1 MKKLNK
7 DKRFIEE
14 MFPVKEVSI
23 ESAREKNIRHGH
35 ISTLHIWWARRPLAS
50 SRATNYA
57 ALIPAVSPGDKEE
70 LNKKRDF
77 IIDFSKWENSLNSD
91 LIKQARED
99 ILKANNGKPPKVLDP
114 FGGGGAIPLEAL
126 RLGCETYS
134 NDYNPVAVLI
144 QKCILEYPHKYG
156 KPFKIKSG
164 FSILFPELKKQESLD
179 FGSKTLHNHLL
190 YDVEKWCS
198 WVFKE
203 VKKEI
208 GRFYPPESD
217 GSIPIG
223 YIWARTIPCQNP
235 SCGAEIP
242 LMRQFWL
249 VNKKNKKIALFPY
262 IEGKQICFKI
272 VGDNYEK
279 MPSGFNPAQGTVA
292 KAIVICPVCGSVI
305 DAKTTRK
312 LFQEGKAGQKMVAII
327 VYKKNN
333 QLNNNKNGKKY
344 RIGTEM
350 DIQFIKE
357 AEIYLKEKREKLM
370 LEWGIDPLPTE
381 AIHTPDGKEYKTGN
395 FLYNFTPVV
404 LYGLTRWDS
413 LFNIRQKLVLI
424 SLVEKVRQAYY
435 RMVKE
440 GIDNNYAK
448 AIISYLGLAIDRMAD
463 KNSVLCRLISQTE
476 AIGFTYSRQALPML
490 WDYIEMNSLEHPSGW
505 NTIIKEI
512 LANLKHYNSFQN
524 AHAIVT
530 QSSAT
535 SLPYPD
541 NYFDAVFTDPPYY
554 DNVPYADL
562 SDFFYVW
569 LKRSIGDLFPELFS
583 TPATPKVNEIIAELP
598 LLRGMNKKKAALI
611 IKTIKTKDYFE
622 KMLKKSFQ
630 EIYRILKPNGIAT
643 IVYAH
648 KSTEGWETLINSL
661 IDSGLIVTASW
672 PINTEM
678 QARLRAKESAALTS
692 SIYIIARKMKRES
705 TGFYNNIKEEL
716 KTYLYEKLERLWSEG
731 ISGADFFISAIGSAI
746 EIFGK
751 YEKIIDY
758 EGNVIRA
765 SQMLSDV
772 RRITTDYAVHQI
784 LHNGFAGE
792 ISNLT
797 RFYVLY
803 RWSYGEA
810 KLHFDEANKL
820 SRSANVSLEKE
831 WDRPSFIK
839 KEKEF
844 IRVLGP
850 QDRKF
855 EDFRNSSELVD
866 ILHTVLLLWEKG
878 RRNEMITL
886 LEKSGYGK
894 SDAFYRVAQTISETL
909 PNESKEKKL
918 LDGFLSGKMRLQEEI
933 MNKKRETRIN
943 LFNYKDK

>member
-1 MKKLNK
+1 LNK

-14 MFPVKEVSI
+14 SFPVEEVSF

-57 ALIPAVSPGDKEE
+57 ALIPAVSPYDKKEFD
-70 LNKKRDF
+70 KKRDF
-77 IIDFSKWENSLNSD
+77 IIKFSKWENSLDSD

-144 QKCILEYPHKYG
+144 QKCTLEYPQKYG
-156 KPFKIKSG
+156 KPFKIKNNPST
-164 FSILFPELKKQESLD
+164 LFPEIIKQKTLNFD
-179 FGSKTLHNHLL
+179 SKTVPNRLL
-190 YDVEKWCS
+190 YDVEKWS
-198 WVFKE
+198 NWILRE

-208 GRFYPPESD
+208 GKFYPLDPD
-217 GSIPIG
+217 GSIPVG
-223 YIWARTIPCQNP
+223 YIWVRTIPCQNP
-235 SCGAEIP
+235 SCGVEIP
-242 LMRQFWL
+242 LMKQFWL
-249 VNKKNKKIALFPY
+249 ANKKNKKVALFPY

-272 VGDNYEK
+272 VGDGYEK
-279 MPSGFNPAQGTVA
+279 MPLGFNPTQGTVA
-292 KAIVICPVCGSVI
+292 KAIVICPVCGAVI
-305 DAKTTRK
+305 DAKTTKK
-312 LFQEGKAGQKMVAII
+312 LFQEGKVGQRMVA
-327 VYKKNN
+327 VVLHHPKK
-333 QLNNNKNGKKY
+333 QGKTY
-344 RIGTEM
+344 RLATEK
-350 DIQFIKE
+350 DLEIFRE
-357 AEIYLKEKREKLM
+357 AENYFEEKRTKLM
-370 LEWGIDPLPTE
+370 EEWGIDPV
-381 AIHTPDGKEYKTGN
+381 PDEEINYLKDKTDE
-395 FLYNFTPVV
+395 LYSTRC
-404 LYGLTRWDS
+404 LKYGIITWGD
-413 LFNIRQKLVLI
+413 LFNSRQKLSLI
-424 SLVEKVRQAYY
+424 TFVERVRIAYKK
-435 RMVKE
+435 MIEEGHDKE
-440 GIDNNYAK
+440 YAK
-448 AIISYLGLAIDRMAD
+448 VVASYLGLGTNRLATYLV
-463 KNSVLCRLISQTE
+463 VLARWRPDVLSFE
-476 AIGFTYSRQALPML
+476 RAFDRQALPMI
-490 WDYIEMNSLEHPSGW
+490 WDYGEVSPFSDARGQWDLQPMLEAIKHIS
-505 NTIIKEI
+505 TISYPATI
-512 LANLKHYNSFQN
+512 SQFS
-524 AHAIVT
+524 AI
-530 QSSAT
+530 SI
-535 SLPYPD
+535 PYPD

-554 DNVPYADL
+554 DNINYAEL

-569 LKRSIGDLFPELFS
+569 LKRTIGDLYPDLF
-583 TPATPKVNEIIAELP
+583 ATPLVPKSQEIVANPI
-598 LLRGMNKKKAALI
+598 RQGGQHKAKAF
-611 IKTIKTKDYFE
+611 FE
-622 KMLKKSFQ
+622 SMLKKSFQ
-630 EIYRILKPNGIAT
+630 EIYRVLKPNGIVT

-648 KSTEGWETLINSL
+648 KSTSGWETLINSL
-661 IDSGLIVTASW
+661 LDSGLVVTGAW

-678 QARLRAKESAALTS
+678 VSKLNAQGTASLMS

-716 KTYLYEKLERLWSEG
+716 KNYLYEKLERLWSEG

-765 SQMLSDV
+765 YQMLLDV

-784 LHNGFAGE
+784 LHNGFAGD

-810 KLHFDEANKL
+810 KLHFDEARL
-820 SRSANVSLEKE
+820 LATSANISLEKE
-831 WDRPSFIK
+831 WNRPSFIK

-866 ILHTVLLLWEKG
+866 VLHAVLLLWEKG

-933 MNKKRETRIN
+933 KNKTRETRIN

>member
-14 MFPVKEVSI
+14 TFPVKEVSI
-23 ESAREKNIRHGH
+23 ESAKEKNIRHGH

-50 SRATNYA
+50 SRATSYA
-57 ALIPAVSPGDKEE
+57 ALIPTISPGDKKEFD
-70 LNKKRDF
+70 KKRDF
-77 IIDFSKWENSLNSD
+77 IINFSKWENSLDQSM
-91 LIKQARED
+91 IKQARED

-114 FGGGGAIPLEAL
+114 FAGGGAIPLEAL

-144 QKCILEYPHKYG
+144 QKCTLEYPQKYG
-156 KPFKIKSG
+156 KPFKIKNNPST
-164 FSILFPELKKQESLD
+164 LFPEIIKQKTLD
-179 FGSKTLHNHLL
+179 FDSKIVPNRLL
-190 YDVEKWCS
+190 YDVEKWS
-198 WVFKE
+198 NWVLKE

-208 GRFYPPESD
+208 GRFYPLDPD
-217 GSIPIG
+217 GSIPVG

-242 LMRQFWL
+242 LIRQFWL
-249 VNKKNKKIALFPY
+249 AKKKDKKIALFPY
-262 IEGKQICFKI
+262 IEGKQIYFKI
-272 VGDNYEK
+272 VGDSYEK
-279 MPSGFNPAQGTVA
+279 MPLGFNPFQGTIA
-292 KAIVICPVCGSVI
+292 KAVAICPVCGAVI
-305 DAKTTRK
+305 DAKTTRR
-312 LFQEGKAGQKMVAII
+312 LFQEGKTGQRMV
-327 VYKKNN
+327 VVVLHNLKK
-333 QLNNNKNGKKY
+333 QGKTY
-344 RIGTEM
+344 RIAKEEDLEVFRETE
-350 DIQFIKE
+350 KC
-357 AEIYLKEKREKLM
+357 LKEKRTKLM
-370 LEWGIDPLPTE
+370 GEWGFDPV
-381 AIHTPDGKEYKTGN
+381 PDEKIPLMSGVFN
-395 FLYNFTPVV
+395 VPI
-404 LYGLTRWDS
+404 YGMHKWSD
-413 LFNIRQKLVLI
+413 LFNSRQKLALI
-424 SLVEKVRQAYY
+424 TFIEKVRFACEKMLEEGYD
-435 RMVKE
+435 KE
-440 GIDNNYAK
+440 YAK
-448 AIISYLGLAIDRMAD
+448 ALETYLSFVIDRQAD
-463 KNSVLCRLISQTE
+463 YNSKLCIWAVAGEFIAHTF
-476 AIGFTYSRQALPML
+476 GRQALPMV
-490 WDYIEMNSLEHPSGW
+490 WDYFELCPWSEATGDWNSATNWILRVIEHLSCTSQLFATVS
-505 NTIIKEI
+505 
-512 LANLKHYNSFQN
+512 
-524 AHAIVT
+524 
-530 QSSAT
+530 QSSAI

-554 DNVPYADL
+554 FNVPYADL

-569 LKRSIGDLFPELFS
+569 LKRSVGDLFPELFS
-583 TPATPKVNEIIAELP
+583 TPLTPKNNEIVQMEHWDKKRYP
-598 LLRGMNKKKAALI
+598 EKNKEW
-611 IKTIKTKDYFE
+611 FE
-622 KMLKKSFQ
+622 EMLTKSFQ
-630 EIYRILKPNGIAT
+630 EIYRLLKPNGIAI

-661 IDSGLIVTASW
+661 IDSGLVVTASW

-678 QARLRAKESAALTS
+678 QARLRAKESAALAS

-716 KTYLYEKLERLWSEG
+716 KTYLYDKLERLWSEG

-758 EGNVIRA
+758 EGNIIRA

-784 LHNGFAGE
+784 LHNGFAGD

-810 KLHFDEANKL
+810 KLPFDEARKL
-820 SRSANVSLEKE
+820 STSANVALEKE
-831 WDRPSFIK
+831 WNQPSFIK

-850 QDRKF
+850 QGRKF
-855 EDFRNSSELVD
+855 EDFRSSSELVD
-866 ILHTVLLLWEKG
+866 VLHAVLLLWEKG
-878 RRNEMITL
+878 KRNEMITL

-933 MNKKRETRIN
+933 KNKTIETRIN

>member
-1 MKKLNK
+1 LNK

-14 MFPVKEVSI
+14 SFPVKEVSI

-57 ALIPAVSPGDKEE
+57 ALIPAVSPN
-70 LNKKRDF
+70 NKKEFAKKRNF
-77 IIDFSKWENSLNSD
+77 IIEFSKWKNSLDQSM
-91 LIKQARED
+91 IKQARED

-144 QKCILEYPHKYG
+144 QKCTLEYPQKYG
-156 KPFKIKSG
+156 KPFKIKSNS
-164 FSILFPELKKQESLD
+164 SILFSEIVKQKTLD
-179 FGSKTLHNHLL
+179 FDSKTVPNRLL
-190 YDVEKWCS
+190 YDVEKWS
-198 WVFKE
+198 NWVLE
-203 VKKEI
+203 EAKKEI
-208 GRFYPPESD
+208 GRFYPLDPD
-217 GSIPIG
+217 GSVPVG

-242 LMRQFWL
+242 LIRQFWL
-249 VNKKNKKIALFPY
+249 AKKKNKNVVLSPY
-262 IEGKQICFKI
+262 IEEKEVKFKI
-272 VGDNYEK
+272 VGDDYEK
-279 MPSGFNPAQGTVA
+279 MPLGFNPSQGTVA
-292 KAIVICPVCGSVI
+292 KAVVICPVCGAVI

-312 LFQEGKAGQKMVAII
+312 LFQEGRAGQRMVA
-327 VYKKNN
+327 VVLHSLKK
-333 QLNNNKNGKKY
+333 QGKTY
-344 RIGTEM
+344 RITKEE
-350 DIQFIKE
+350 DLEFYRE
-357 AEIYLKEKREKLM
+357 AEIYLKEKRVKLM
-370 LEWGIDPLPTE
+370 DEWGIDPVPDELMNTKDPTTV
-381 AIHTPDGKEYKTGN
+381 AGRGYG
-395 FLYNFTPVV
+395 FTKW
-404 LYGLTRWDS
+404 GD
-413 LFNIRQKLVLI
+413 LFNSRQKLSLI
-424 SLVEKVRQAYY
+424 TFVEKGRFAYHK
-435 RMVKE
+435 MAKE
-440 GIDNNYAK
+440 GYEEEYAK
-448 AIISYLGLAIDRMAD
+448 AVMSYLALGVDRLVD
-463 KNSVLCRLISQTE
+463 FGSSLCVLNPTGGRGVVHTF
-476 AIGFTYSRQALPML
+476 GRQALPMV
-490 WDYIEMNSLEHPSGW
+490 WDHAESNPFLEQGAGWPTACEKNKKWIEHASQSLKIPV
-505 NTIIKEI
+505 TI
-512 LANLKHYNSFQN
+512 F
-524 AHAIVT
+524 

-535 SLPYPD
+535 SLSYPD
-541 NYFDAVFTDPPYY
+541 NYFDAIFTDPPYY
-554 DNVPYADL
+554 DNINYAEL

-569 LKRSIGDLFPELFS
+569 LKRTIGDLYPELF
-583 TPATPKVNEIIAELP
+583 ATPLVPKSQEIVANSV
-598 LLRGMNKKKAALI
+598 RQNGKNKAKEF
-611 IKTIKTKDYFE
+611 FE
-622 KMLKKSFQ
+622 SMLKKSFQ
-630 EIYRILKPNGIAT
+630 EIYRVLKPNGIVT

-648 KSTEGWETLINSL
+648 KSTSGWETLINSL
-661 IDSGLIVTASW
+661 LDSGLVVTGAWPIHTEMVAKVKAQGTASL
-672 PINTEM
+672 M
-678 QARLRAKESAALTS
+678 S

-716 KTYLYEKLERLWSEG
+716 KTYLYNKLERLWSEG

-758 EGNVIRA
+758 EGNIIRA

-803 RWSYGEA
+803 RWSYGET

-820 SRSANVSLEKE
+820 STSVNVALEKE
-831 WDRPSFIK
+831 WNRPGFVK

-844 IRVLGP
+844 IIVLGP

-855 EDFRNSSELVD
+855 EDFKNSSELVD
-866 ILHTVLLLWEKG
+866 VLHAVLLLWEKG

-909 PNESKEKKL
+909 TNESKEKKL

-933 MNKKRETRIN
+933 NNKTRETRIN

>member
-14 MFPVKEVSI
+14 SFPVKEVSF

-50 SRATNYA
+50 SRVTNYA
-57 ALIPAVSPGDKEE
+57 ALIPTVSLGDKEE

-77 IIDFSKWENSLNSD
+77 IIDFSKWKNSLNSD
-91 LIKQARED
+91 LIEQARED

-144 QKCILEYPHKYG
+144 QKCTLEYPQKYG
-156 KPFKIKSG
+156 KPFKIKNNPSA
-164 FSILFPELKKQESLD
+164 LFPELKKQEALD
-179 FGSKTLHNHLL
+179 FDSKNVPNRLL
-190 YDVEKWCS
+190 YDVEKWS
-198 WVFKE
+198 NWVLKE

-208 GRFYPPESD
+208 GKYYPLNAD
-217 GSIPIG
+217 GSIPVG

-249 VNKKNKKIALFPY
+249 AKKKNKKVALFPY
-262 IEGKQICFKI
+262 IEGRIVHFRI
-272 VGDNYEK
+272 VGDGYETIPK
-279 MPSGFNPAQGTVA
+279 GFNPAQGTVA
-292 KAIVICPVCGSVI
+292 KAVAICPVCGAVI

-312 LFQEGKAGQKMVAII
+312 LFQEGKSGQRIVA
-327 VYKKNN
+327 VVLHHPKK
-333 QLNNNKNGKKY
+333 QGKTY
-344 RIGTEM
+344 RVT
-350 DIQFIKE
+350 KE
-357 AEIYLKEKREKLM
+357 EDLEIFKEVEIYLKEKRGKLM
-370 LEWGIDPLPTE
+370 LEYGIDPVPDELMNTKDPTTV
-381 AIHTPDGKEYKTGN
+381 AGRGYG
-395 FLYNFTPVV
+395 FTEW
-404 LYGLTRWDS
+404 GD
-413 LFNIRQKLVLI
+413 LFNSRQKLSLI
-424 SLVEKVRQAYY
+424 TFVEKVRIAYQK
-435 RMVKE
+435 MIEE
-440 GIDNNYAK
+440 GYDEEYAK
-448 AIISYLGLAIDRMAD
+448 AVETYLSFVIDRQLD
-463 KNSVLCRLISQTE
+463 YNSTLCVWAVAGEFIAHTF
-476 AIGFTYSRQALPML
+476 GRQALPMV
-490 WDYIEMNSLEHPSGW
+490 WDYFELCPWSGATGCW
-505 NTIIKEI
+505 K
-512 LANLKHYNSFQN
+512 
-524 AHAIVT
+524 
-530 QSSAT
+530 SAT
-535 SLPYPD
+535 NWILRVIKHVSCTSQSPATVSQFSAIHIPYLD
-541 NYFDAVFTDPPYY
+541 NYFDAIFTDPPYY
-554 DNVPYADL
+554 DNINYAEL

-569 LKRSIGDLFPELFS
+569 LKRTIGDLYPDLF
-583 TPATPKVNEIIAELP
+583 ATPLVPKSQEIVANPI
-598 LLRGMNKKKAALI
+598 RQGGQHKGKAF
-611 IKTIKTKDYFE
+611 FE
-622 KMLKKSFQ
+622 SMLKKSFQ
-630 EIYRILKPNGIAT
+630 EIYRVLKPNGIAT

-648 KSTEGWETLINSL
+648 KSTSGWETLINSL
-661 IDSGLIVTASW
+661 LDSGLVVTGAW

-678 QARLRAKESAALTS
+678 VSKLNAQGTASLMS

-731 ISGADFFISAIGSAI
+731 ISGADFFIAAIGSAI

-751 YEKIIDY
+751 YEKIMDY
-758 EGNVIRA
+758 EGNIIRA
-765 SQMLSDV
+765 SQMLLDV
-772 RRITTDYAVHQI
+772 REITTDYAVHQI
-784 LHNGFAGE
+784 LHNGFAGD

-831 WDRPSFIK
+831 WNRPGFIK

-850 QDRKF
+850 QERKI
-855 EDFRNSSELVD
+855 EDFRNSTELVD
-866 ILHTVLLLWEKG
+866 VLHAVLLLWEKG
-878 RRNEMITL
+878 RRNEIITL
-886 LEKSGYGK
+886 LNESGYGK
-894 SDAFYRVAQTISETL
+894 NNAFYRVAQTISETL

-933 MNKKRETRIN
+933 KNKTRETRIN
-943 LFNYKDK
+943 LFNYKDN

>member
-14 MFPVKEVSI
+14 SFPVKEVSI

-35 ISTLHIWWARRPLAS
+35 ICALHIWWARRPLAS
-50 SRATNYA
+50 SRATSYA
-57 ALIPAVSPGDKEE
+57 ALIPTVSSGDKKEF
-70 LNKKRDF
+70 NKKRNF
-77 IIDFSKWENSLNSD
+77 IIEFSKWENSLNHSM
-91 LIKQARED
+91 IEQARKD

-134 NDYNPVAVLI
+134 NDYSPVAVLI
-144 QKCILEYPHKYG
+144 QKCTLEYPQKYG
-156 KPFKIKSG
+156 KPFKIKNNP
-164 FSILFPELKKQESLD
+164 SILFPEIIKQKTLD
-179 FGSKTLHNHLL
+179 FDSKTVPNRLL
-190 YDVEKWCS
+190 YDVEKWSS
-198 WVFKE
+198 WVLKE
-203 VKKEI
+203 TKREI
-208 GRFYPPESD
+208 GKFYPPDPD
-217 GSIPIG
+217 GSIPVG

-249 VNKKNKKIALFPY
+249 SKKKNKNVSLFPY
-262 IEGKQICFKI
+262 IKDRKVFFRII
-272 VGDNYEK
+272 GDAYEK
-279 MPSGFNPAQGTVA
+279 IPEEFDPSKGTVA
-292 KAIVICPVCGSVI
+292 RAIAICPVCGGVI

-312 LFQEGKAGQKMVAII
+312 LFQEGKADQRMIAV
-327 VYKKNN
+327 VLHHPKK
-333 QLNNNKNGKKY
+333 QGKTY
-344 RIGTEM
+344 RIAKKE
-350 DIQFIKE
+350 DLEFFKE
-357 AEIYLKEKREKLM
+357 AEIYLKEKRVKLM
-370 LEWGIDPLPTE
+370 DEWGIDPVPDEL
-381 AIHTPDGKEYKTGN
+381 IHTPNGKEYTPGGL
-395 FLYNFTPVV
+395 LYNFTPVV
-404 LYGLTRWDS
+404 LYNMTKWGN
-413 LFNIRQKLVLI
+413 LFNVRQKLALI
-424 SLVEKVRQAYY
+424 TFTEKVRLAYKK
-435 RMVKE
+435 MIVE
-440 GIDNNYAK
+440 GHDEEYAK
-448 AIISYLGLAIDRMAD
+448 ALVSYLALGVDRLANR
-463 KNSVLCRLISQTE
+463 NSQQNVWNVFAEKAEQVFL
-476 AIGFTYSRQALPML
+476 RQALPML
-490 WDYIEMNSLEHPSGW
+490 WDYCEINSCENQGW
-505 NTIIKEI
+505 KKQFSYI
-512 LANLKHYNSFQN
+512 L
-524 AHAIVT
+524 HAIKPLST
-530 QSSAT
+530 LTLTANIRQSSAI
-535 SLPYPD
+535 SQPYQD

-569 LKRSIGDLFPELFS
+569 LKRTIGNLYPELFS
-583 TPATPKVNEIIAELP
+583 TPNSPKSNEIIAELP
-598 LLRGMNKKKAALI
+598 LLRGMKKEEAALI
-611 IKTIKTKDYFE
+611 IKGIKTKENFE

-630 EIYRILKPNGIAT
+630 EIYRVLKPNGIAT

-648 KSTEGWETLINSL
+648 KSAEGWETLINSL
-661 IDSGLIVTASW
+661 IYSGLVVTASW

-678 QARLRAKESAALTS
+678 KKRPRAQESAALAS
-692 SIYIIARKMKRES
+692 SIYIITRKIKREP

-716 KTYLYEKLERLWSEG
+716 KTYLYDKLERLWSEG

-751 YEKIIDY
+751 YQKIIDY
-758 EGNVIRA
+758 EGNIIRA

-784 LHNGFAGE
+784 LHNGFAGD

-810 KLHFDEANKL
+810 KLHFDEARKL
-820 SRSANVSLEKE
+820 STSANVALEKE
-831 WDRPSFIK
+831 WNRPSFIK

-866 ILHTVLLLWEKG
+866 VLHAVLLLWEKG
-878 RRNEMITL
+878 RRNEIVAL

-933 MNKKRETRIN
+933 KIKTRETRIN

>member
-14 MFPVKEVSI
+14 SFPVKEVSI

-50 SRATNYA
+50 SRATSYA
-57 ALIPAVSPGDKEE
+57 ALIPAVSPGDKKEFD
-70 LNKKRDF
+70 KKRDF
-77 IIDFSKWENSLNSD
+77 IINFSKWENSLDQSM
-91 LIKQARED
+91 IKQARKD

-114 FGGGGAIPLEAL
+114 FSGGGAIPLEAL

-144 QKCILEYPHKYG
+144 QKCTLEYPQKYG
-156 KPFKIKSG
+156 KPFIIKSNP
-164 FSILFPELKKQESLD
+164 SILFPEIIKQKTLD
-179 FGSKTLHNHLL
+179 FDSKTVPNRLL
-190 YDVEKWCS
+190 YDVEKWS
-198 WVFKE
+198 NWILKE

-208 GRFYPPESD
+208 GRFYPPEPD
-217 GSIPIG
+217 GSIPVG
-223 YIWARTIPCQNP
+223 YIWSRTIPCQNP

-249 VNKKNKKIALFPY
+249 AKKSNKKVALFPY

-272 VGDNYEK
+272 VGDGYEK
-279 MPSGFNPAQGTVA
+279 VPLGFNSAQGTVA
-292 KAIVICPVCGSVI
+292 RTVVICPVCGAVI

-312 LFQEGKAGQKMVAII
+312 LFQEGKAGQRLVA
-327 VYKKNN
+327 VVLHHPKK
-333 QLNNNKNGKKY
+333 QGKTY
-344 RIGTEM
+344 RISNEE
-350 DIQFIKE
+350 DLEFYRE
-357 AEIYLKEKREKLM
+357 AEIYLKEKRVKLM
-370 LEWGIDPLPTE
+370 NEWGIDPVPDELMNTKDPTTV
-381 AIHTPDGKEYKTGN
+381 AGRGYG
-395 FLYNFTPVV
+395 FTEW
-404 LYGLTRWDS
+404 GD
-413 LFNIRQKLVLI
+413 LFNSRQKLSLI
-424 SLVEKVRQAYY
+424 TFVEKVRFTYHKMA
-435 RMVKE
+435 KE
-440 GIDNNYAK
+440 GYEEEYAK
-448 AIISYLGLAIDRMAD
+448 AVMSYLALGVDRLVD
-463 KNSVLCRLISQTE
+463 FGSSLCVLNPTGGRGVVHTF
-476 AIGFTYSRQALPML
+476 GRQALPMV
-490 WDYIEMNSLEHPSGW
+490 WDYAESNPFLEQGAGWPSACEKNKKWIEHASQSLKIPV
-505 NTIIKEI
+505 TI
-512 LANLKHYNSFQN
+512 F
-524 AHAIVT
+524 

-535 SLPYPD
+535 SLSYPD
-541 NYFDAVFTDPPYY
+541 NYFDAIFTDPPYY
-554 DNVPYADL
+554 DNVNYAEL

-569 LKRSIGDLFPELFS
+569 LKRTIGDLYPELF
-583 TPATPKVNEIIAELP
+583 ATPLVPKSQEIVANPI
-598 LLRGMNKKKAALI
+598 RQGGQHKAKAF
-611 IKTIKTKDYFE
+611 FE
-622 KMLKKSFQ
+622 SMLKKSFQ
-630 EIYRILKPNGIAT
+630 EIYRVLKPNGIAT

-648 KSTEGWETLINSL
+648 KSTSGWETLINSL
-661 IDSGLIVTASW
+661 LDSGLVVTGAW

-678 QARLRAKESAALTS
+678 VSKLNAQGTASLMS
-692 SIYIIARKMKRES
+692 SIYIIARKTKQES
-705 TGFYNNIKEEL
+705 TGFYNNVKEEL

-751 YEKIIDY
+751 YVKIIDY
-758 EGNVIRA
+758 EGNIIRA
-765 SQMLSDV
+765 SQILSDV

-810 KLHFDEANKL
+810 KLHFDEARKL
-820 SRSANVSLEKE
+820 STSANVALEKE
-831 WDRPSFIK
+831 WNRPGFIK

-855 EDFRNSSELVD
+855 EDFRSSSELVD
-866 ILHTVLLLWEKG
+866 VLHAVLLLWEKG

-886 LEKSGYGK
+886 LNESGYGK

-933 MNKKRETRIN
+933 KIKTRETRIN

>member
-14 MFPVKEVSI
+14 SFPVKEVSI

-35 ISTLHIWWARRPLAS
+35 ICALHIWWARRPLSS
-50 SRATNYA
+50 SRTTSYA
-57 ALIPAVSPGDKEE
+57 ALIPAVSPGDKKEF
-70 LNKKRDF
+70 NKKRNF
-77 IIDFSKWENSLNSD
+77 IIDFSKWGNSLDQSM
-91 LIKQARED
+91 IKQARED

-144 QKCILEYPHKYG
+144 QKCTLEYPQKYG
-156 KPFKIKSG
+156 KPFIIKNNPST
-164 FSILFPELKKQESLD
+164 LFPELKKQKTLD
-179 FGSKTLHNHLL
+179 FDSKIVPNRLL
-190 YDVEKWCS
+190 YDVEEWS
-198 WVFKE
+198 NWVLKE
-203 VKKEI
+203 TKKEI
-208 GRFYPPESD
+208 GKFYPPEPD
-217 GSIPIG
+217 GSIPVG
-223 YIWARTIPCQNP
+223 YIWAWTIPCQNP

-249 VNKKNKKIALFPY
+249 AKKKDKKVALFSY
-262 IEGKQICFKI
+262 VEDKKVHFKI
-272 VGDNYEK
+272 VGDGYETI
-279 MPSGFNPAQGTVA
+279 PEGFSPAQGTVA
-292 KAIVICPVCGSVI
+292 RAIAICPVCGVVI

-312 LFQEGKAGQKMVAII
+312 LFQEGKAGQRMVA
-327 VYKKNN
+327 VVLHHPKK
-333 QLNNNKNGKKY
+333 QGKTY
-344 RIGTEM
+344 RISNEE
-350 DIQFIKE
+350 DLEFYRE
-357 AEIYLKEKREKLM
+357 AEKYLKEKRAKLM
-370 LEWGIDPLPTE
+370 DEWGIDPVPDEKIPLMSGVFNVPIYG
-381 AIHTPDGKEYKTGN
+381 IHKWGD
-395 FLYNFTPVV
+395 
-404 LYGLTRWDS
+404 
-413 LFNIRQKLVLI
+413 LFNSRQKLALI
-424 SLVEKVRQAYY
+424 TFTEKVRLAYKK
-435 RMVKE
+435 MIEEGHDKE
-440 GIDNNYAK
+440 YAK
-448 AIISYLGLAIDRMAD
+448 GLVSYLALGVDRLANRT
-463 KNSVLCRLISQTE
+463 SQQNLWNVFAE
-476 AIGFTYSRQALPML
+476 KAEQVFLRQALPML
-490 WDYIEMNSLEHPSGW
+490 WDYCEINSCENQGW
-505 NTIIKEI
+505 AKQFSYVLNAIKP
-512 LANLKHYNSFQN
+512 LSTLSLTANITQLS
-524 AHAIVT
+524 AIS
-530 QSSAT
+530 Q
-535 SLPYPD
+535 PYHD

-554 DNVPYADL
+554 FNVPYADL

-569 LKRSIGDLFPELFS
+569 LKRTIGNIFPELFS
-583 TPATPKVNEIIAELP
+583 TPLTPKNNEIVQMEHWD
-598 LLRGMNKKKAALI
+598 KKRYPE
-611 IKTIKTKDYFE
+611 KDKEWFE
-622 KMLKKSFQ
+622 KMLTKSFQ
-630 EIYRILKPNGIAT
+630 EIYRLLKPNGIAI

-648 KSTEGWETLINSL
+648 KSAEGWETLINSL
-661 IDSGLIVTASW
+661 IDSGLVVTASW

-678 QARLRAKESAALTS
+678 KKRPRAQESAALAS
-692 SIYIIARKMKRES
+692 SIYIITRKIKREP

-716 KTYLYEKLERLWSEG
+716 KNYLYEKLERLWSEG
-731 ISGADFFISAIGSAI
+731 ISGADFFIAAIGSAI

-758 EGNVIRA
+758 EGNIMRA

-810 KLHFDEANKL
+810 KLHFDEARKL
-820 SRSANVSLEKE
+820 STSANVALEKE
-831 WDRPSFIK
+831 WNRPGFIK

-855 EDFRNSSELVD
+855 EDFKNSLELVD
-866 ILHTVLLLWEKG
+866 VLHAVLLLWEKG
-878 RRNEMITL
+878 RRNEIVAL

-894 SDAFYRVAQTISETL
+894 SDAFYRIAQTISETL

-933 MNKKRETRIN
+933 KNKTKEMRIN

>member
-1 MKKLNK
+1 MNK

-14 MFPVKEVSI
+14 SFPVKEVSI

-57 ALIPAVSPGDKEE
+57 ALIPAISPGDKKE
-70 LNKKRDF
+70 LNEKRNF
-77 IIDFSKWENSLNSD
+77 IIEFSKWKNSLD
-91 LIKQARED
+91 PFMIKQARED

-144 QKCILEYPHKYG
+144 QKCTLEYPQKYG
-156 KPFKIKSG
+156 KPFKIKSNS
-164 FSILFPELKKQESLD
+164 SILFPEIIKQKTLD
-179 FGSKTLHNHLL
+179 FDSKIIPNRLL
-190 YDVEKWCS
+190 YDVEKWS
-198 WVFKE
+198 NWVLKE
-203 VKKEI
+203 TKKEI
-208 GRFYPPESD
+208 GKFYPPDPD
-217 GSIPIG
+217 GTMPVG

-242 LMRQFWL
+242 LMKQFWL
-249 VNKKNKKIALFPY
+249 ANKKNKKVLLFPY
-262 IEGKQICFKI
+262 IEGKRVYFKI
-272 VGDNYEK
+272 VGDGYK
-279 MPSGFNPAQGTVA
+279 KIPLGFNPSQGTID
-292 KAIVICPVCGSVI
+292 KAVVICPVCGAVI

-312 LFQEGKAGQKMVAII
+312 LFQEGKAGQRMVAM
-327 VYKKNN
+327 VLHHPKK
-333 QLNNNKNGKKY
+333 QGKTY
-344 RIGTEM
+344 RISNEE
-350 DIQFIKE
+350 DLEFYRE
-357 AEIYLKEKREKLM
+357 AEIYLKEKRVKLM
-370 LEWGIDPLPTE
+370 DEWGIDPVPDELMNTKDPTTV
-381 AIHTPDGKEYKTGN
+381 AGRGYG
-395 FLYNFTPVV
+395 FTEW
-404 LYGLTRWDS
+404 GD
-413 LFNIRQKLVLI
+413 LFNSRQKLSLI
-424 SLVEKVRQAYY
+424 TFVERVRLAYKKMIEEGY
-435 RMVKE
+435 NKE
-440 GIDNNYAK
+440 YTK
-448 AIISYLGLAIDRMAD
+448 AVESYLAFAIDRQAD
-463 KNSVLCRLISQTE
+463 YNSTLSRWVSHGE
-476 AIGFTYSRQALPML
+476 FIGNTFTRQALPMV
-490 WDYIEMNSLEHPSGW
+490 WDYFELCPWSEATGDWNSAMNWISRVIEHLSCTLQLPA
-505 NTIIKEI
+505 TI
-512 LANLKHYNSFQN
+512 SQF
-524 AHAIVT
+524 
-530 QSSAT
+530 SAT
-535 SLPYPD
+535 SIPYPD
-541 NYFDAVFTDPPYY
+541 NYFDAIFTDPPYY
-554 DNVPYADL
+554 DNINYAEL

-569 LKRSIGDLFPELFS
+569 LKRTIGDLYPELF
-583 TPATPKVNEIIAELP
+583 ATPLVPKSQEIVANSVRQNGKNKAKVF
-598 LLRGMNKKKAALI
+598 
-611 IKTIKTKDYFE
+611 FE
-622 KMLKKSFQ
+622 SMLKKSFQ
-630 EIYRILKPNGIAT
+630 EIYRVLKPNGIVT

-648 KSTEGWETLINSL
+648 KSTSGWETLINSL
-661 IDSGLIVTASW
+661 LDSGLVVTGAW

-678 QARLRAKESAALTS
+678 VSKLKAQGTASLMS
-692 SIYIIARKMKRES
+692 SIYIIARKTKREL

-716 KTYLYEKLERLWSEG
+716 KTYLYDKLERLWSEG

-758 EGNVIRA
+758 EGNIIRA

-810 KLHFDEANKL
+810 KLHFDEARKL
-820 SRSANVSLEKE
+820 STSANVALEKE
-831 WDRPSFIK
+831 WNRPSFIK

-855 EDFRNSSELVD
+855 EDLKNSSELIDV
-866 ILHTVLLLWEKG
+866 LHAVLLLWEKG

-886 LEKSGYGK
+886 LNESGYGK

-909 PNESKEKKL
+909 TNESKEKKL

-933 MNKKRETRIN
+933 NNKTRETRIN

>member
-1 MKKLNK
+1 MNK

-14 MFPVKEVSI
+14 SFPVKEVSI

-57 ALIPAVSPGDKEE
+57 ALIPAVSPGDKKEF
-70 LNKKRDF
+70 NKKRDF
-77 IIDFSKWENSLNSD
+77 IIDFSKWKNSLNQ
-91 LIKQARED
+91 IMIEEARED

-114 FGGGGAIPLEAL
+114 FSGGGAIPLEAL

-144 QKCILEYPHKYG
+144 QKCILEYPQKYG
-156 KPFKIKSG
+156 KPFKIKSNP
-164 FSILFPELKKQESLD
+164 SILFPEIIKQKTLD
-179 FGSKTLHNHLL
+179 FDSKIVPNRLL
-190 YDVEKWCS
+190 YDVEKWS
-198 WVFKE
+198 NWILKE
-203 VKKEI
+203 TKKEI
-208 GRFYPPESD
+208 GRFYPTEPD
-217 GSIPIG
+217 GSIPVG

-235 SCGAEIP
+235 SCGTEIP

-249 VNKKNKKIALFPY
+249 ANKKNKKVTLSPY
-262 IEGKQICFKI
+262 IKDKEIYFKI
-272 VGDNYEK
+272 VGNEYERI
-279 MPSGFNPAQGTVA
+279 PEGFDPAKGTVA
-292 KAIVICPVCGSVI
+292 KAVAICPVCGGVI

-312 LFQEGKAGQKMVAII
+312 LFQEGKAGQRMVAVILR
-327 VYKKNN
+327 KKNN
-333 QLNNNKNGKKY
+333 QSGNYSKGKKY
-344 RIGTEM
+344 RIATDK
-350 DIQFIKE
+350 DIQIFKE

-381 AIHTPDGKEYKTGN
+381 AIHTPDGKEYKPGN
-395 FLYNFTPVV
+395 LLYNFIPVV
-404 LYGLTRWDS
+404 LYGLTRWSD
-413 LFNIRQKLVLI
+413 LFNARQKLVLVI
-424 SLVEKVRQAYY
+424 LVENVKQAYH
-435 RMVKE
+435 RIIKE
-440 GIDNNYAK
+440 DIDNNYAK
-448 AIISYLGLAIDRMAD
+448 AIISYLGLAVDRIAD
-463 KNSVLCRLISQTE
+463 KNSMLCRLISQTE
-476 AIGFTYSRQALPML
+476 AIGFTYSRQALSML
-490 WDYIEMNSLEHPSGW
+490 WDYIEMNPMEHSSGW
-505 NTIIKEI
+505 NVIIKET
-512 LANLKHYNSFQN
+512 LANLKHCSYFRNTYTT
-524 AHAIVT
+524 IT

-535 SLPYPD
+535 SLTYSD
-541 NYFDAVFTDPPYY
+541 NFFDAVFTDPPYY

-569 LKRSIGDLFPELFS
+569 LKRTIGNLYPELFS
-583 TPATPKVNEIIAELP
+583 TPNTPKSKEIIAELP
-598 LLRGMNKKKAALI
+598 LLRGMKKEEAALL
-611 IKTIKTKDYFE
+611 IKEIKTKEKFE

-630 EIYRILKPNGIAT
+630 EIYRVLKPNGITT

-661 IDSGLIVTASW
+661 IDSGLVVTASW

-678 QARLRAKESAALTS
+678 HARLRAHESAALAS
-692 SIYIIARKMKRES
+692 SIYIVARKTKREP

-716 KTYLYEKLERLWSEG
+716 KTYLYEKLERLWREG
-731 ISGADFFISAIGSAI
+731 ISGADFFIAAIGSAI

-751 YEKIIDY
+751 YEKIMDY
-758 EGNVIRA
+758 EGNIIRA

-772 RRITTDYAVHQI
+772 RKITTDYAVHQI

-810 KLHFDEANKL
+810 KLHFDEVRKL
-820 SRSANVSLEKE
+820 STSANVALEKE
-831 WDRPSFIK
+831 WNRPGFIK

-866 ILHTVLLLWEKG
+866 VLHAVLLLWERG
-878 RRNEMITL
+878 RRNEIVAL

-909 PNESKEKKL
+909 TNESKEKKL

-933 MNKKRETRIN
+933 KIKTRKARIN

>member
-14 MFPVKEVSI
+14 SFPVKEVSI

-50 SRATNYA
+50 SRATSYA
-57 ALIPAVSPGDKEE
+57 ALIPTVSPGDKEE

-77 IIDFSKWENSLNSD
+77 IIEFSKWKNSLN
-91 LIKQARED
+91 QTMVEEARKD

-144 QKCILEYPHKYG
+144 QKCTLEYPQKYG
-156 KPFKIKSG
+156 KPFKIKNNPST
-164 FSILFPELKKQESLD
+164 LFPEIIKQKTLD
-179 FGSKTLHNHLL
+179 FDLKIVPNRLL
-190 YDVEKWCS
+190 YDVGKWS
-198 WVFKE
+198 NWVLKE
-203 VKKEI
+203 AKKEI
-208 GRFYPPESD
+208 GKFYPLDPD
-217 GSIPIG
+217 GSMPVG

-249 VNKKNKKIALFPY
+249 AKKKNKKVALFPY
-262 IEGKQICFKI
+262 VEAKKVHFKI
-272 VGDNYEK
+272 VGDGYETI
-279 MPSGFNPAQGTVA
+279 PEGFNPAQGTVA
-292 KAIVICPVCGSVI
+292 KAVAICLVCGAVI

-312 LFQEGKAGQKMVAII
+312 LFQVGRAGQRMVAVITYI
-327 VYKKNN
+327 KNN
-333 QLNNNKNGKKY
+333 QLKNNIKGKKY
-344 RIGTEM
+344 RIAIDKDMQIYE
-350 DIQFIKE
+350 E
-357 AEIYLKEKREKLM
+357 ARIYLKEKREKLR
-370 LEWGIDPLPTE
+370 LEQGIDPIPNESIPLMSGVFNVP
-381 AIHTPDGKEYKTGN
+381 I
-395 FLYNFTPVV
+395 
-404 LYGLTRWDS
+404 YGINVWGD
-413 LFNIRQKLVLI
+413 LFNSRQKLCMI
-424 SLVEKVRQAYY
+424 SFIEKVRNAYKWILEE
-435 RMVKE
+435 VCKE
-440 GIDNNYAK
+440 DYVK
-448 AIISYLGLAIDRMAD
+448 AISSYLAISINNIAE
-463 KNSVLCRLISQTE
+463 KNNLISRWANTKE
-476 AIGFTYSRQALPML
+476 TIAGSFSRQALPMV
-490 WDYIEMNSLEHPSGW
+490 WDCFELNPFSGSTGSWLNS
-505 NTIIKEI
+505 IKY
-512 LANLKHYNSFQN
+512 NLNVIDHCSFDKN
-524 AHAIVT
+524 IPIFIT
-530 QSSAT
+530 QLSAT
-535 SLPYPD
+535 SLPYPA
-541 NYFDAVFTDPPYY
+541 NSFDAIFTDPPYY
-554 DNVPYADL
+554 FNVPYADL

-569 LKRSIGDLFPELFS
+569 LKRSMGDLFPELFS
-583 TPATPKVNEIIAELP
+583 TPLTPKKNEIVQMEHWDKRRYP
-598 LLRGMNKKKAALI
+598 EKNKEW
-611 IKTIKTKDYFE
+611 FE
-622 KMLKKSFQ
+622 EMLTKSFQ
-630 EIYRILKPNGIAT
+630 EIYRLLKPNGISI

-661 IDSGLIVTASW
+661 LDSGLIITASW

-678 QARLRAKESAALTS
+678 RERLRANESAALAS

-705 TGFYNNIKEEL
+705 TGFYNDIKEEL
-716 KTYLYEKLERLWSEG
+716 KTYLYGKLERLWGEG
-731 ISGADFFISAIGSAI
+731 ISGADFFIAAIGSAI

-758 EGNVIRA
+758 EGNIIRA

-772 RRITTDYAVHQI
+772 RRVTTDYAVHQI
-784 LHNGFAGE
+784 LHNGFAGD

-797 RFYVLY
+797 HFYVLY

-810 KLHFDEANKL
+810 KLHFDEARKL
-820 SRSANVSLEKE
+820 ATSVNVALEKE
-831 WDRPSFIK
+831 WNRPSFIK

-855 EDFRNSSELVD
+855 EDFRSSSELVD
-866 ILHTVLLLWEKG
+866 VLHAVLLLWEKG

-933 MNKKRETRIN
+933 KNKTRETRIN
-943 LFNYKDK
+943 LFNFKDK